1 MSKVVEFKHHHST
14 TPAIENRKV
23 LPVADQIT
31 IVLFAKLFI
40 ERFGNIRA
48 SFPNSR
54 RTILAARQI

>member
-1 MSKVVEFKHHHST
+1 VPRIGHYSGALFLTAFEAKG
-14 TPAIENRKV
+14 
-23 LPVADQIT
+23 VADQIT